1 MRKCMIKAVIF
12 DFDGVILESA
22 NIKTESFKDMVSGY
36 PAEIAE
42 QFVEYHM
49 QHMGISR
56 FVKFQYFFEE
66 ILKEE
71 YTQQREEEW
80 GKKFQEIT
88 LDKVLKCPFV
98 PGAKEFLEKHDE
110 LQDLLMFVASGTP
123 EAELQEEIQKR
134 KLGIFFKECHGTPG
148 SKIEIIEE
156 ILRSY
161 GFSPE
166 EVVFVGDAG
175 TDLNSARRTG
185 LYFIGR
191 NTPDNQEIF
200 KNEEYTVDNILEI
213 DKIINKIEDMR

>member
-1 MRKCMIKAVIF
+1 MIKAVIF

-22 NIKTESFKDMVSGY
+22 DIKTESFKDMVSDY
-36 PAEIAE
+36 PTEIAE

-71 YTQQREEEW
+71 YTREKEEEW

-88 LDKVLKCPFV
+88 LNKVLNCPFV
-98 PGAKEFLEKHDE
+98 PGAKEFLEKHYE

-123 EAELQEEIQKR
+123 EAELREEIEKR
-134 KLGIFFKECHGTPG
+134 SLELFFKECYGTPG
-148 SKIEIIEE
+148 SKIEIIER
-156 ILRSY
+156 ILESY
-161 GFSPE
+161 GFSPG

-175 TDLNSARRTG
+175 TDLNSARKTG
-185 LYFIGR
+185 LHFIGR

-200 KNEEYTVDNILEI
+200 KDEKYTVDNILEI
-213 DKIINKIEDMR
+213 DKIIRKIEDMR